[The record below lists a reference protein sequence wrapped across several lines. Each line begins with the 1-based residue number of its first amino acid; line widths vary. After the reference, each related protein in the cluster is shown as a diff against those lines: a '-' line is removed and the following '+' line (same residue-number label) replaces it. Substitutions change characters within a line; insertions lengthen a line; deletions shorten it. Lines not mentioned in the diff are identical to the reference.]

1 MRPRTCGSVRL
12 LYDLVVA
19 TYFPS
24 RSIPLDG
31 RKWVQVHPK
40 DTCWRDR
47 RRRMH
52 GDRHDSSV
60 RADSLWGVFRS
71 AAGFQ
76 TRAPPPPPPPPTPE
90 SSSSQIRLGRCPAA
104 VAAQQAADH
113 SPQPHSHRT
122 RQDGGPC
129 LPMESAGSLATTRR
143 GADGRAS
150 RGRGLGSTRFEP

>member
-1 MRPRTCGSVRL
+1 MWFCSSVVRPRRRDL
-12 LYDLVVA
+12 LPFA
-19 TYFPS
+19 
-24 RSIPLDG
+24 I
-31 RKWVQVHPK
+31 HPI
-40 DTCWRDR
+40 
-47 RRRMH
+47 
-52 GDRHDSSV
+52 GDWTGGNGFIQRTRAGEIGAGACMGQAWHDSSV

-76 TRAPPPPPPPPTPE
+76 TRAPPPPPPTPE